1 MTQPNKCLLLSILA
15 LIFTAVIFEYSD
27 LDMQIQSNFYNTDTG
42 QWLLNKSNGVLR
54 FIFYDGIKALL
65 LALTLGL
72 LVAAIAF
79 RKKPL
84 VMEYRRQ
91 LWLTLLSIA
100 LILAT
105 VTGLKDFTNVACP
118 GQLTAFGG
126 SIPHIKLF
134 DHYPPD
140 QRPAKT
146 QQCFPAGHASGGF
159 ALLSLVFLF
168 KTRRNQRRTI
178 AAGLSLGWIMGSYKM
193 LIGDHFFSHTL
204 ASMLLAW
211 CIICAIS
218 YATNPNQ
225 SQTA

>member
-1 MTQPNKCLLLSILA
+1 MTQPTKCLLVSIITLISSA
-15 LIFTAVIFEYSD
+15 LVFQITDA
-27 LDMQIQSNFYNTDTG
+27 DMLIQSAFYNGDTG
-42 QWLLNKSNGVLR
+42 QWLLDKSDRVLR
-54 FIFYDGIKALL
+54 FVFYDGIKGLL
-65 LALTLGL
+65 LAFTAAL
-72 LVAAIAF
+72 LITAIAF

-84 VMEYRRQ
+84 VMAYKRR

-105 VTGLKDFTNVACP
+105 VTGLKDYTNVACP

-126 SIPHIKLF
+126 TIPHIKLF

-178 AAGLSLGWIMGSYKM
+178 TAGLSLGWIMGTYKM

-204 ASMLLAW
+204 TSMLLAW

-225 SQTA
+225 PQTA